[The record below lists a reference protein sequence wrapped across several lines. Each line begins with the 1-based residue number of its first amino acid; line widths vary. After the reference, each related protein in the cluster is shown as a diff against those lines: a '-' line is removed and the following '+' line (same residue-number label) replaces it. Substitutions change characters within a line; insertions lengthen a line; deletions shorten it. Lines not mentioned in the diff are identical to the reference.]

1 MSRVIG
7 RTELTMNP
15 QVGVIFPPWFPP
27 ERLRSTALAAEESG
41 VDQLWLWEDCFKEG
55 GVAAASAVLAWT
67 ERLKVRIG
75 LMPAPL
81 RNVALTAME
90 VATLDRLFPG
100 RFQPVVGHG
109 VQDWMAQS
117 GVRSP
122 APVTLLREYMVALD
136 RLLSGQ
142 RVSVA
147 GRFVSLDGVQLDWP
161 PDAGARVFSGGMGE
175 HTLAMLGE
183 VAPGVLVDSGTSP
196 ADLRGIIE
204 RIYASARA
212 AGRSDLPEIAVYV
225 HAVRGQDPHQRL
237 AAAVGAAT
245 DDPDTERGLA
255 GGAAEIA
262 DGVLRY
268 ELAGAHTVVLRPPED
283 EPDIEGYVAFVGT
296 EVLPL
301 VDEG

>member
-1 MSRVIG
+1 M
-7 RTELTMNP
+7 TP

-41 VDQLWLWEDCFKEG
+41 VDQLWLWEDCFKES

-75 LMPAPL
+75 LMPVPL

-90 VATLDRLFPG
+90 IATLDRLFPG

-109 VQDWMAQS
+109 VQGWMAQC

-122 APVTLLREYMVALD
+122 APVALLREYLVALD
-136 RLLSGQ
+136 RLLNGE

-147 GRFVSLDGVQLDWP
+147 GRFVSLDDVQLDWP
-161 PDAGARVFSGGMGE
+161 ADSAARVLSGGMGE
-175 HTLAMLGE
+175 RTLAMLGE
-183 VAPGVLVDSGTSP
+183 VAAGVLVDSGTSP

-204 RIYASARA
+204 RVHTSARA
-212 AGRSDLPEIAVYV
+212 AGRADLPEIAVYV
-225 HAVRGQDPHQRL
+225 HAVRGEGAHQRL
-237 AAAVGAAT
+237 AASVGPT
-245 DDPDTERGLA
+245 TGDPHTERGLA
-255 GGAAEIA
+255 GSAAEVA

-268 ELAGAHTVVLRPPED
+268 GRAGARTVVLRPPED
-283 EPDIEGYVAFVGT
+283 EPDIEGYVAFVGA
-296 EVLPL
+296 EVQPL
-301 VDEG
+301 VAP